1 MDNSLDMSSGKHL
14 SHCKVTLMQGGM
26 FFSRLRVPRGHI
38 LEREKLAI
46 QSKPIASCQY

>member
-26 FFSRLRVPRGHI
+26 FFFQVKSAKRAYTG
-38 LEREKLAI
+38 KGK
-46 QSKPIASCQY
+46 S